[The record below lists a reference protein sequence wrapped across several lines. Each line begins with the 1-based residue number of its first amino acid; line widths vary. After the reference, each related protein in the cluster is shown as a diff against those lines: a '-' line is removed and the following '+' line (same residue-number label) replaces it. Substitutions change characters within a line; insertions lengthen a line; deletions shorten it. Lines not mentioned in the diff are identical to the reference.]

1 MLISAASAEAAAVSH
16 ENPNSRLFC
25 VTAALL
31 TFCTQATAQQ
41 LPPLT
46 YHHVGNGRAGPE
58 TQQRTFAACK
68 LQADIASPMIEG
80 SWQALAYWQPAR
92 HDCMRAH
99 GWVRD

>member
-31 TFCTQATAQQ
+31 TFCTQATAQ
-41 LPPLT
+41 LAPLT
-46 YHHVGNGRAGPE
+46 YHHVGMDVPVRE
-58 TQQRTFAACK
+58 TLERTFAACK
-68 LQADIASPMIEG
+68 VQADVASPMIEG
-80 SWQALAYWQPAR
+80 SWQSLAYWQLAR
-92 HDCMRAH
+92 DDCMRAH